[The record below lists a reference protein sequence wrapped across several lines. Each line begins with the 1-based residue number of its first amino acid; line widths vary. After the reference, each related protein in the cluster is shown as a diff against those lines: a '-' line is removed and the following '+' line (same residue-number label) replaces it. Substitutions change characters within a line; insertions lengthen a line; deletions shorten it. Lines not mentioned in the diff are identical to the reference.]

1 MNFVEQS
8 DRNSNADILRLLKEI
23 SEEITLIKNEVI
35 FEKRIRS
42 LGSEKN
48 FTEKKT
54 NSMINPGLKVVEER
68 IRKLE
73 NRTEEFTQ
81 NEA

>member
-1 MNFVEQS
+1 M
-8 DRNSNADILRLLKEI
+8 RLFKEI
-23 SEEITLIKNEVI
+23 SEEIILIKNEVI

-48 FTEKKT
+48 FIEKKI
-54 NSMINPGLKVVEER
+54 NSMINFGLKVVEER

-73 NRTEEFTQ
+73 NRIEEFI
-81 NEA
+81 